1 MNDNAWV
8 LAIASSIGAST
19 PIVLAS
25 LGAIL
30 HERSGVLN
38 LGVEGMML
46 IGAVAA
52 FLAGDA
58 WGNVWIAVACGVVAG
73 GMLGLVHGALTISLR
88 ANQIVTGLILVIFG
102 TGLAKF
108 LGEPVSGL
116 ERQVTID
123 PIDVGGLSDAPLI
136 GPIVFQQDVLVYAT
150 LALVVVLSLYIHR
163 TRAGLALRAVGESP
177 ATADAQ
183 GISVNT
189 VRYVHV
195 LAGGLLAGAGG
206 AYQATARAP
215 SWNQEFTI
223 NGLGWIALS
232 LVVFSNW
239 RPARALFGALLF
251 GFALRSQFTFQA
263 QEINFPPQVWLQ
275 MAPYLLTIVVLI
287 VTSSPA
293 AQRRLGAPAALGVPY
308 SRDER

>member
-1 MNDNAWV
+1 MNDNVWLLDVA
-8 LAIASSIGAST
+8 ASIGVAT
-19 PIVLAS
+19 PLALAA

-46 IGAVAA
+46 IGAMAA

-58 WGNVWIAVACGVVAG
+58 WGNVWVAVACGVLAG
-73 GMLGLVHGALTISLR
+73 GALGLIHGLLTISLR
-88 ANQIVTGLILVIFG
+88 ANQIVTGLALVIFG

-108 LGEPVSGL
+108 LGEPVNGVKAPVKIEPIHATGL
-116 ERQVTID
+116 GD
-123 PIDVGGLSDAPLI
+123 LPLVGPVL
-136 GPIVFQQDVLVYAT
+136 FQQDVLVYLT
-150 LALVVVLSLYIHR
+150 FALVAASSIYLFR
-163 TRAGLALRAVGESP
+163 TRAGLSVRAVGESP
-177 ATADAQ
+177 ASADAQ
-183 GISVNT
+183 GISVVA
-189 VRYVHV
+189 VRYLHV
-195 LAGGLLAGAGG
+195 LAGGLFAGAGG
-206 AYQATARAP
+206 AYQAVARAP

-239 RPARALFGALLF
+239 RPGRALLGAVVF
-251 GFALRSQFTFQA
+251 GFALRSKFTFQT
-263 QEINFPPQVWLQ
+263 QGIDFPPQVWLE
-275 MAPYLLTIVVLI
+275 MMPYLLTIVVLI

>member
-1 MNDNAWV
+1 VNDNAWV
-8 LAIASSIGAST
+8 LAIAASVGASM
-19 PIVLAS
+19 PIVLAT

-46 IGAVAA
+46 VGAVAA

-58 WGNVWIAVACGVVAG
+58 WGNVWLAIGCGILAG
-73 GMLGLVHGALTISLR
+73 GALGFVHGALTISLR
-88 ANQIVTGLILVIFG
+88 ANQIVTGLMLVIFG

-108 LGEPVSGL
+108 LGEPVNGL
-116 ERQVTID
+116 KRQVTID
-123 PIDVGGLSDAPLI
+123 PLHVSGVGDVPVL
-136 GPIVFQQDVLVYAT
+136 GPIVFQQDVLVYMT
-150 LALVVVLSLYIHR
+150 VVLVVVSSLYIHR

-183 GISVNT
+183 GISVNA

-195 LAGGLLAGAGG
+195 VAGGLLAGAGG

-223 NGLGWIALS
+223 NGLGWIALA
-232 LVVFSNW
+232 LVVFANW
-239 RPARALFGALLF
+239 RPGRALLGALLF

-263 QEINFPPQVWLQ
+263 QEISFPPQVWLQ
-275 MAPYLLTIVVLI
+275 MMPYLLTIVVLI